1 MKTFEQG
8 ELFSSLPP
16 MSHPTIPGAMRVP
29 LHEMDGVYELHI
41 EERYIRRYT
50 DENLPDKVKVALA
63 FIKAAS
69 PHPFV
74 GTKFAAPRWASNLNS
89 YINSMGES
97 YDSIGWRSPHQ
108 VPHGEMY
115 MIVLPRK
122 YMFSLVG
129 ERIKKGL

>member
-1 MKTFEQG
+1 
-8 ELFSSLPP
+8 
-16 MSHPTIPGAMRVP
+16 
-29 LHEMDGVYELHI
+29 MDGVYELHI

-63 FIKAAS
+63 FIKAAA
-69 PHPFV
+69 PHPL
-74 GTKFAAPRWASNLNS
+74 RWLGMRNSNLNS
-89 YINSMGES
+89 YINSMGEN

-122 YMFSLVG
+122 YMFSLAG
-129 ERIKKGL
+129 ERVKKGL

>member
-1 MKTFEQG
+1 MRTFEQG

-16 MSHPTIPGAMRVP
+16 MSHPYIPGAMRVP
-29 LHEMDGVYELHI
+29 LHEMDGVYELHV

-63 FIKAAS
+63 FIKAAA

-74 GTKFAAPRWASNLNS
+74 GLKYMWANNHLNS

-122 YMFSLVG
+122 YMFSLAG

>member
-41 EERYIRRYT
+41 EERYIQRYT

-63 FIKAAS
+63 FIKAAA

-74 GTKFAAPRWASNLNS
+74 GLKYMAPRWASNLNS

-108 VPHGEMY
+108 VPYGEMY

>member
-1 MKTFEQG
+1 MKMFEQG

-16 MSHPTIPGAMRVP
+16 MSHPTIPGVMRVP

-74 GTKFAAPRWASNLNS
+74 GLKYMAPRWASNLNS

>member
-16 MSHPTIPGAMRVP
+16 MSHPTIPGVMRVP

-41 EERYIRRYT
+41 EERYIRWYT

-63 FIKAAS
+63 FIKAAA

-74 GTKFAAPRWASNLNS
+74 GLEYMRTRGGNLNS
-89 YINSMGES
+89 YINSMGEN

-122 YMFSLVG
+122 YMFSLAG
-129 ERIKKGL
+129 ERVKKGL

>member
-16 MSHPTIPGAMRVP
+16 MSHPTIPGVMRVP

-63 FIKAAS
+63 FIKAAA

-74 GTKFAAPRWASNLNS
+74 GLEYMRTRGGNLNS
-89 YINSMGES
+89 YINSMGEN
-97 YDSIGWRSPHQ
+97 YDSIGWGSPHQ

-129 ERIKKGL
+129 ERVKKGL

>member
-1 MKTFEQG
+1 MKMFEQG

-74 GTKFAAPRWASNLNS
+74 GLKFMAPRWASNLNS

>member
-63 FIKAAS
+63 FIKAAA
-69 PHPFV
+69 PHSYV
-74 GTKFAAPRWASNLNS
+74 GFQYMPGFRLGNLNS
-89 YINSMGES
+89 YINSMGEN
-97 YDSIGWRSPHQ
+97 YDSIGWRSSHQ

-129 ERIKKGL
+129 ERVKKGL

>member
-8 ELFSSLPP
+8 ELFDSLPP
-16 MSHPTIPGAMRVP
+16 MSHPTIPGVMRVP

-63 FIKAAS
+63 FIKAAA

-74 GTKFAAPRWASNLNS
+74 GLQYMRARGGKLNG
-89 YINSMGES
+89 YINSMGEN
-97 YDSIGWRSPHQ
+97 YDSIGWRSSHQ

-129 ERIKKGL
+129 ERVKKGL